1 MSLEK
6 LMKQLKTENGVT
18 LVELLAAI
26 AILSIIVTAFLALFT
41 QAGRTNSMIDD
52 KNEATFIA
60 VEEMEKITNLSQQ
73 GKSFGE
79 LEEVYLKEYAGYSLT
94 VPTINS
100 DTEISVETTKDGF
113 KVTLHVKYEV
123 VKEAKND
130 KEPTMLH
137 HAIVTV
143 KGGRENAT
151 MQSYLHFKK

>member
-73 GKSFGE
+73 GKTFDE
-79 LEEVYLKEYAGYSLT
+79 MKEVYRDAGYSLT
-94 VPTINS
+94 VPTIDS

-113 KVTLHVKYEV
+113 KVTLHVKEAEV
-123 VKEAKND
+123 DE
-130 KEPTMLH
+130 ESTMLH

-151 MQSYLHFKK
+151 MQSYLHFEK

>member
-6 LMKQLKTENGVT
+6 LIKQLKTENGVT

-73 GKSFGE
+73 GKTFDE
-79 LEEVYLKEYAGYSLT
+79 MKKVYLKEDSGYSLT
-94 VPTINS
+94 VPTIDS

-113 KVTLHVKYEV
+113 KVTLHVKEAEV
-123 VKEAKND
+123 DE
-130 KEPTMLH
+130 ESTMLH

-151 MQSYLHFKK
+151 MQSYLHFEK

>member
-6 LMKQLKTENGVT
+6 LMKQLKTESGVT

-60 VEEMEKITNLSQQ
+60 IEEMEKITNLSQQ
-73 GKSFGE
+73 GKTFRE
-79 LEEVYLKEYAGYSLT
+79 MKEVYLDEDSGYSLT

-123 VKEAKND
+123 IKKAEVE
-130 KEPTMLH
+130 EESTMLH

>member
-1 MSLEK
+1 
-6 LMKQLKTENGVT
+6 
-18 LVELLAAI
+18 
-26 AILSIIVTAFLALFT
+26 
-41 QAGRTNSMIDD
+41 MIDD

-73 GKSFGE
+73 GKTFDE
-79 LEEVYLKEYAGYSLT
+79 TKREYLKKDSSYSLT
-94 VPTINS
+94 VPTIDS

-123 VKEAKND
+123 VKEAEND
-130 KEPTMLH
+130 EEPTMLH

-151 MQSYLHFKK
+151 MQSYLHFEN

>member
-52 KNEATFIA
+52 KNAATFIA

-73 GKSFGE
+73 GKTFDEMKGI
-79 LEEVYLKEYAGYSLT
+79 YLDEKSGYSST
-94 VPTINS
+94 VPTIKS
-100 DTEISVETTKDGF
+100 DPEISVETTKDGF
-113 KVTLHVKYEV
+113 KVTLHVKYE
-123 VKEAKND
+123 ES
-130 KEPTMLH
+130 TMLH

-151 MQSYLHFKK
+151 MQSYLHFEK

>member
-73 GKSFGE
+73 GKTFDE
-79 LEEVYLKEYAGYSLT
+79 MKEVYKEDSGYSLT

-100 DTEISVETTKDGF
+100 DTEISVETTNDGYT
-113 KVTLHVKYEV
+113 VTLHVKYEV
-123 VKEAKND
+123 VKEAEVD
-130 KEPTMLH
+130 EESTMLH

>member
-73 GKSFGE
+73 GKTFGE
-79 LEEVYLKEYAGYSLT
+79 IEGVYLDAGYSLT

-100 DTEISVETTKDGF
+100 DTEISVETTRDGF
-113 KVTLHVKYEV
+113 KVTLHVKYKVIKKEEV
-123 VKEAKND
+123 E
-130 KEPTMLH
+130 EESIMLH

-151 MQSYLHFKK
+151 MQSYLHFK

>member
-6 LMKQLKTENGVT
+6 LIKQLKTENGVT

-73 GKSFGE
+73 GKTFDE
-79 LEEVYLKEYAGYSLT
+79 MKEVYRDAGYSLT

-100 DTEISVETTKDGF
+100 DTEISVETTRDGYI
-113 KVTLHVKYEV
+113 VRLHVNYEV
-123 VKEAKND
+123 VKEASNNE
-130 KEPTMLH
+130 EPIMLH

-151 MQSYLHFKK
+151 MQSYLHFEK